1 MPGTRVRAA
10 ADGSHPVDDQL
21 HAVIDAIPVL
31 VWLAAADGQAV
42 HFSQRWL
49 SHTGLSAEQAIG
61 SGWMGA
67 VHRDDIDRLTE
78 CWHTVLASNVP
89 SEIEARLR
97 RFDGQHRWFQF
108 RVEPLRDASGTLSGY
123 CATHIDIDDRQRAIE
138 AARAAESDLRLI
150 LDNVPALVKTMTP
163 TGQIDFANRRLLD
176 YLGVG
181 LERLR
186 DWLSFVHEADRSLLF
201 ERLKQSLEDGQPYQ
215 AECRLLRADGVYR
228 WVQGSAVPVRQEDGA
243 VLRWYYLITDIDD
256 RKRAEELLRSSERQ
270 LRAIVDNIPAL
281 VAVITESGELE
292 HVNQASLDYHGKSL
306 EEIRRWKVSDLV
318 HPEDLPGAIA
328 ALERSF
334 ATGQPLEHEHR
345 LLGADGNYRW
355 FQLRALRSRAEA
367 NGVPR
372 WYNVETDIHD
382 RKLTEQ
388 ALVQSE
394 THLLEVQ
401 RLSRTGAWRYV
412 QASGV
417 VESSPEILR
426 VHGALPGEDT
436 SSPEFWF
443 NRIHPEDR
451 ARVQQQ
457 FERSIQEN
465 VDYRAGYR
473 IVLPDGNIRYQYATG
488 HPLTN
493 DAGELVEFIGASM
506 DMTEH
511 WLATTELAR
520 ASEAVRDL
528 QARMSR
534 AAQVAA
540 VGELAGSIAHEV
552 NQPLAAVVANGH
564 ACLRW
569 LSASPANVPK
579 AVEAAERIVKDGKD
593 AGEVVRR
600 VRALFKRTALEKVQL
615 DLGEVIEEVLRLLDS
630 YPARK
635 GVSLEV
641 VLDPQLPPVFAD
653 RVQLQQLLLNL
664 MLNALEAMEP
674 VSGRVKRL
682 SIRSRFAEAQAIV
695 QISDNGIGLDDSDA
709 AFEPFVSTKPEGMG
723 LGLAICRSIASA
735 HDGKLSAERN
745 VGFGTTFSITL
756 PAQRVGSP

>member
-1 MPGTRVRAA
+1 M
-10 ADGSHPVDDQL
+10 
-21 HAVIDAIPVL
+21 
-31 VWLAAADGQAV
+31 
-42 HFSQRWL
+42 
-49 SHTGLSAEQAIG
+49 
-61 SGWMGA
+61 
-67 VHRDDIDRLTE
+67 
-78 CWHTVLASNVP
+78 AS
-89 SEIEARLR
+89 
-97 RFDGQHRWFQF
+97 
-108 RVEPLRDASGTLSGY
+108 
-123 CATHIDIDDRQRAIE
+123 
-138 AARAAESDLRLI
+138 
-150 LDNVPALVKTMTP
+150 
-163 TGQIDFANRRLLD
+163 
-176 YLGVG
+176 
-181 LERLR
+181 
-186 DWLSFVHEADRSLLF
+186 
-201 ERLKQSLEDGQPYQ
+201 PYQ

-256 RKRAEELLRSSERQ
+256 RKRAEELLRSSEAQ

-511 WLATTELAR
+511 WLATTQLAR

-564 ACLRW
+564 ACLRCCPRRQQTCPRPW
-569 LSASPANVPK
+569 KQQNGSSRTARTLVRSFGESAPCSNRRRWRKCSWTSARSSKKCFVCST
-579 AVEAAERIVKDGKD
+579 AT
-593 AGEVVRR
+593 RR
-600 VRALFKRTALEKVQL
+600 VRSVSRGRVGPSAPAGLRGSGSIAATLAEPDAERARGNGTGERAREAVVNQIAICRGSSHRS
-615 DLGEVIEEVLRLLDS
+615 DLGQWD
-630 YPARK
+630 
-635 GVSLEV
+635 
-641 VLDPQLPPVFAD
+641 
-653 RVQLQQLLLNL
+653 
-664 MLNALEAMEP
+664 
-674 VSGRVKRL
+674 
-682 SIRSRFAEAQAIV
+682 RSRRFRCGIRTVRQHEA
-695 QISDNGIGLDDSDA
+695 GGH
-709 AFEPFVSTKPEGMG
+709 G